1 MSMVSREH
9 LSDVF
14 RSAVEASA
22 DPAMASANWLAR
34 DIDPDYNSVVE
45 LLTDS
50 AVSLENLRKA
60 KDVYKTM
67 RILGESSADRR
78 IAARLYAA
86 SIGAALVHH
95 DHRISRQ
102 SDSALRRG
110 LQSLQTDM
118 RMPQPLRRLAE
129 AGLIMLNGTS

>member
-1 MSMVSREH
+1 MSMVSRQQ

-22 DPAMASANWLAR
+22 DPAMAAANWLAR
-34 DIDPDYNSVVE
+34 DIDPNYQTAVE

-50 AVSLENLRKA
+50 TASLETLRKA

-95 DHRISRQ
+95 GSRISRQ
-102 SDSALRRG
+102 SDSALQRG

-118 RMPQPLRRLAE
+118 RMPQPLRQLAE
-129 AGLIMLNGTS
+129 AGLIMLAGPP

>member
-1 MSMVSREH
+1 MSIASRQQ
-9 LSDVF
+9 LSDVL
-14 RSAVEASA
+14 RSAVESSV

-34 DIDPDYNSVVE
+34 DIDPNYNTAVE

-50 AVSLENLRKA
+50 AVSLETLRKA

-67 RILGESSADRR
+67 RILGESPADRR

-95 DHRISRQ
+95 DRRISRQ

-118 RMPQPLRRLAE
+118 RMPQPIRRLAE
-129 AGLIMLNGTS
+129 AGLIMLDERS

>member
-1 MSMVSREH
+1 MSMVSRQQ
-9 LSDVF
+9 LSDVL
-14 RSAVEASA
+14 RSAVEASL

-34 DIDPDYNSVVE
+34 DIDPNYNTAVE

-50 AVSLENLRKA
+50 TVSLETLRKA

-67 RILGESSADRR
+67 RILGESPADRR

-95 DHRISRQ
+95 GRRISRQ
-102 SDSALRRG
+102 SDSALQRG
-110 LQSLQTDM
+110 LQSLGTDK
-118 RMPQPLRRLAE
+118 RMPQPIRRLAE
-129 AGLIMLNGTS
+129 AGLIMLDGPS

>member
-1 MSMVSREH
+1 MSMVSREQ

-34 DIDPDYNSVVE
+34 DIDPKYNTAAE

-50 AVSLENLRKA
+50 TVSLETLRKA

-95 DHRISRQ
+95 GCRISRQ
-102 SDSALRRG
+102 SDSALQRG

-118 RMPQPLRRLAE
+118 RMSQPLRRLAE
-129 AGLIMLNGTS
+129 AGLIMLAGPP